1 MYPNLTDQT
10 QFRLNNI
17 NKIKDYF
24 IPEIRERETMSKR
37 LGKYIAAI
45 DYFEKT
51 LIVLFATCG
60 GVSIAFLLVL
70 LARL

>member
-17 NKIKDYF
+17 IKIKDYF

-45 DYFEKT
+45 DYFEKA
-51 LIVLFATCG
+51 LIVFFATCG

>member
-1 MYPNLTDQT
+1 MYPNLIDQT

-17 NKIKDYF
+17 IKIKDYF

-45 DYFEKT
+45 DYFEKA